1 LLSDRARDLRAREAQ
16 RQLKENPAR
25 IVAVNNAITALNVP
39 WAATLKIIEQSKPKE
54 VALLRLEP
62 RIQDRKIRITAQAEG
77 SEPLFR
83 FAKSLV
89 DEAVFPLLT
98 PVKQER
104 VEIEGRPGV
113 KLTFDIEWAV

>member
-1 LLSDRARDLRAREAQ
+1 MTTSFSPLVQ
-16 RQLKENPAR
+16 RF
-25 IVAVNNAITALNVP
+25 
-39 WAATLKIIEQSKPKE
+39 LKIIEQSKPKE